1 MLVLVSVLRIWFQL
15 GGCESTRFVNIL
27 HCRLKTFVC
36 VCMYLCMYN
45 VYESISVSYLFVM
58 LFLFYFGCC
67 DKEISPFAGQLKE
80 F

>member
-45 VYESISVSYLFVM
+45 VYESISVSYHFQNAVWKIKQGFWLTLDSYSDIM
-58 LFLFYFGCC
+58 
-67 DKEISPFAGQLKE
+67 S
-80 F
+80 